1 MFLPR
6 TTFIAIAFSLQQLLC
21 AQAVAPPPGGV
32 LPSKE
37 DVLSIAW
44 EHPFVLPKGAVLENS
59 VDLSEWFP
67 PAGDQYAQAS
77 CGGWAVGY
85 GLATYQWNRLLDRRS
100 DTTYMADPANV
111 FSPTFL
117 YTLTISS
124 EKISNCKTGIQLPD
138 AIRLVCDT
146 GCATVLQFPLDTSR
160 HNCIR
165 PIPDSVFVGAYR
177 HRMAYPVSLDNFNS
191 DQWKYHLGK
200 GEPIVFFSSI
210 SEPLFITGYLSPGK
224 PFIWQET
231 QPTDWT
237 GRVGHIMVCTGYKD
251 NVFYALN
258 SWGRNWGNDGY
269 LEIPDSVLTWACSDA
284 YVVRSGMALL
294 PLIPMQPAA
303 LMELGGD
310 MRLRGS
316 LGPGE
321 VHTSD
326 SISYRVLDA
335 TKSGEQ
341 VIEVLDA
348 GSLAEA
354 HTIQVREDQPVTFHH
369 EGDLYTFT
377 WLGSSW
383 RTGELRYKLVK
394 NDRLQ
399 QAALKTQL
407 ETIDKHADGVIDG
420 QW

>member
-1 MFLPR
+1 MFLVR
-6 TTFIAIAFSLQQLLC
+6 ATFLVLACSLVHVLR
-21 AQAVAPPPGGV
+21 AQPVAPPAGGV

-37 DVLSIAW
+37 DILSIPW
-44 EHPFVLPKGAVLENS
+44 EHPFVLPKAAQLEDR

-85 GLATYQWNRLLDRRS
+85 GLATYQWNRLRNRRP

-124 EKISNCKTGIQLPD
+124 EKISSCKTGIQLPD

-146 GCATVLQFPLDTSR
+146 GCATMLQFPLDTSR

-165 PIPDSVFVGAYR
+165 PIPDSAFVGAYR

-200 GEPIVFFSSI
+200 GEPVVFFSSI
-210 SEPLFITGYLSPGK
+210 SEPLFITGYLNPGK
-224 PFIWQET
+224 PFIWQEAF
-231 QPTDWT
+231 PSNWA

-251 NVFYALN
+251 NVFHVLN
-258 SWGRNWGNDGY
+258 SWGENWADHGY

-284 YVVRSGMALL
+284 YVLRKGLALL
-294 PLIPMQPAA
+294 PLIPVKPTTPKT
-303 LMELGGD
+303 LGGD
-310 MRLRGS
+310 QHVKGS

-321 VHTSD
+321 VHKAD
-326 SISYRVLDA
+326 SISFRVLDA
-335 TKSGEQ
+335 IKTGEV
-341 VIEVLDA
+341 VIEVRDA
-348 GSLAEA
+348 GTHAEA

-377 WLGSSW
+377 WLGQNWPS
-383 RTGELRYKLVK
+383 GQLRYKLVK
-394 NDRLQ
+394 NDRVQ

-420 QW
+420 NW